1 MATVTVSSVTKY
13 TNSSSG
19 SSSIIGYEGGKYRTY
34 VIAFTVDESATKL
47 QVKIDAG
54 VWNTD
59 YRACSIYGSVGTN
72 ATEWLN
78 YAGTAGTLIGTV
90 AKGTAKDTGFKWDAT
105 IEGLTLLPGTTYYLS
120 LYHYTNAYA
129 CIYADNSDIT
139 LSASD
144 PVSYNINYLTGPYSD
159 AGQEY
164 SVSVIHGQ
172 SLTLPGRTF
181 QRYGYTQVGWAIEG
195 SGGYDIYDLAY
206 VISDITSDY
215 DIVPVWNANEYYV
228 VFDIN
233 GADSGESF
241 EITCVYDDDS
251 QLTPRPTSYYI
262 DKDYHDFAGWCTAS
276 DGNGDWYYTGDAL
289 FNLIDSGSIT
299 LYAQW
304 EHRFNYVEF
313 RIDNGQ
319 SDFELIKYEGVPLTL
334 PDALQYPL
342 DIRLAQTVFDVG
354 LGSAD
359 YTLYTHEI
367 DVTPCFSHWEF
378 DLNGESYA
386 ASATYTYDTG
396 SSGDVVC
403 FYAIS
408 TVTPRVQSFDV
419 LDLTT
424 FNNATRTGYHFRGW
438 YETAECAG
446 SPIETHAPLADCT
459 LYAKWEPKEY
469 SVYFVDYVNNR
480 LAEPT
485 FLQKCLFDSSI
496 TLPNITRS
504 DVYITTP
511 AGMRPIMLRGGAWVS
526 LNGVDFITP
535 GLSTYQLEV
544 ESCVKHNISGY
555 AFGTDPTN
563 FQYEVSGLTYTHTVD
578 SDVYISYS
586 LENTTSGRDVI
597 NFTGDLTEFV
607 IQYFGDEYELLGW
620 QLYYGWSKAPYFVTP
635 TSKVIIEYANNND
648 LGTYAPP
655 SGAKQVFA
663 FYTPVVR
670 LKSRFKSFVKKT
682 DSGTWHRA
690 TLLFNVNDTFER
702 QDGVLIRTSSGWLS
716 PTEVA
721 E

>member
-1 MATVTVSSVTKY
+1 MATVTVSSITKY

-90 AKGTAKDTGFKWDAT
+90 AKGTKKDTAFKWDAT

-129 CIYADNSDIT
+129 CVYVENNDIT

-144 PVSYNINYLTGPYSD
+144 PVSYNINYLMGPYSD

-172 SLTLPGRTF
+172 SLTLPGRVF

-215 DIVPVWNANEYYV
+215 DVVPVWNANEYRV
-228 VFDIN
+228 IFDIN

-241 EITCVYDDDS
+241 EIACVYDDDS
-251 QLTPRPTSYYI
+251 QLTPRPASHYI

-276 DGNGDWYYTGDAL
+276 DGNGDWYYDGDPL
-289 FNLIDSGSIT
+289 FNLIDSGSVT

-334 PDALQYPL
+334 PDALLYLP
-342 DIRLAQTVFDVG
+342 DIRLAQTVFDAG

-359 YTLYTHEI
+359 YTVYTHEI

-378 DLNGESYA
+378 GLDGEAYA
-386 ASATYTYDTG
+386 AKATYTYDTG
-396 SSGDVVC
+396 SSNDVVC

-408 TVTPRVQSFDV
+408 TVTPRVQSSDV

-424 FNNATRTGYHFRGW
+424 VNQATRTGYHFRGW

-469 SVYFVDYVNNR
+469 SIYFVDVGTDSF
-480 LAEPT
+480 AEPT
-485 FLQKCLFDSSI
+485 LLQTCLFDSSI
-496 TLPNITRS
+496 TLPTITKSSIYR
-504 DVYITTP
+504 TNTP
-511 AGMRPIMLRGGAWVS
+511 PYPISTRGGVWAS
-526 LNGVDFITP
+526 LNGVDFSAEASQYTLQF
-535 GLSTYQLEV
+535 GV
-544 ESCVKHNISGY
+544 ESLRKYSVSGY
-555 AFGTDPTN
+555 AFGTTSTSFPN
-563 FQYEVSGLTYTHTVD
+563 KVSGLTYTHTVD

-586 LENTTSGRDVI
+586 IARTTYGREIIDFSGS
-597 NFTGDLTEFV
+597 FTEPAL
-607 IQYFGDEYELLGW
+607 QYFGDEYELLGW
-620 QLYYGWSKAPYFVTP
+620 QLYYGWSKAPSFVTP
-635 TSKVIIEYANNND
+635 TSKVIIEYANSND
-648 LGTYAPP
+648 FGTYTPP
-655 SGAKQVFA
+655 AGAAQVFA
-663 FYTPVVR
+663 YYTPVVR
-670 LKSRFKSFVKKT
+670 LKSRFKAFVKKT
-682 DSGTWHRA
+682 DSGPWHRA
-690 TLLFNVNDTFER
+690 TLLFNVNDDFER
-702 QDGVLIRTSSGWLS
+702 QDGVLLRTSSGWLG
-716 PTEVA
+716 PEAA